1 MKKPAPWAPVLLWV
15 VPALWSSNYL
25 IARASHGVIAPHAL
39 AMGRWALALA
49 LMLPFVGAALWRQ
62 RKAVRQE
69 WRHLLVLGE
78 PPGWYHAAG
87 AALILPSIWLATRP
101 TLR

>member
-1 MKKPAPWAPVLLWV
+1 VTPARWAPVLLWV

-49 LMLPFVGAALWRQ
+49 LMLVWMRVLAQGQRPAQMPALAKMLVLAQTLAEVQLMLGTTPDQ
-62 RKAVRQE
+62 RKTFDR
-69 WRHLLVLGE
+69 
-78 PPGWYHAAG
+78 
-87 AALILPSIWLATRP
+87 
-101 TLR
+101 